1 MSTGTTQGTAPRRR
15 RAWRALRG
23 VAALLLI
30 GLLGLWYV
38 LETDAT
44 AERLRRLLEQRA
56 SAALGGTVSIG
67 RLQLDVLPFHL
78 QVDRVRAERLD
89 QPLSQIDRVVVD
101 ISPWGLL
108 QRRVVITNLELDRP
122 HLALPMSS
130 TESAVPFSLPSVQID
145 LQRLRIR
152 DGELIF
158 ASRTAGLDGE
168 LRGVALQLAP
178 ESEGLLVGDRATRA
192 GQLRIADGRLDLSER
207 NGRTTVLAPLELDLV
222 FGLRARTIT
231 VDNYRLSIGSS
242 NLRGRGTIRGLANA
256 NLSVDGDLA
265 LLDIF
270 KVWVP
275 PGPDDHDGR
284 ARFLGSL
291 ELRDGASVVAGRLSA
306 SDARMS
312 GVPIDTFSSD
322 FLLHRELVALR
333 NVRGRVYGGRLD
345 GEMLVD
351 RAESPS
357 RVQIDF
363 DGDGI
368 DAATLTTWQLLP
380 GWRLA
385 GTLEGAGS
393 LAWSAPFRQTAEG
406 RGELRL
412 SLPAGGA
419 LQLAAGLRPRSNP
432 TQSREPSDPGGLAA
446 ADTQPDRSGLATAD
460 THPVPPLPLPA
471 TAYFRYRLADGTLL
485 VQESELQVPGSRV
498 AINGRVDLDGA
509 LLLGAQLESTDL
521 RMLDHLAAQYRGFV
535 SQAPVRRLGLNGA
548 GRADLRVGG
557 SLGAPVVS
565 GSVTADT
572 LVAGALEL
580 GSLDATVTTDSLGYL
595 VAEPLT
601 MRRGAGGARGSAR
614 VQIPARDYA
623 RPLDASSAVLPD
635 YAVSLTLRDFAARG
649 ALTVLGDRQ
658 AVSGTL
664 TGDLHLQGRYGESPV
679 GNFDLTARQP
689 QIAGL
694 QPTTLLARGRR
705 SGSSWLLERFE
716 GTGWGGSFE
725 LAGSFDPAVR
735 RAALTASARAIDL
748 GAVSE
753 ALQLTRPLGGE
764 LAIEA
769 QLAGPTQRLD
779 GDLGLT
785 WRHARLGALPLGS
798 VAIGARADGGVVAAR
813 LLGTLD
819 GTDPQIPAVPR
830 TTTPG
835 TAPTLLPSTAGG
847 WSAAATL
854 GVRRPSPVA
863 LQLQAQAGV
872 VLGVLEQLGTPLPG
886 GVALAGQLDLQLSGN
901 LRSPSNWRGS
911 ADIAGFR
918 LEQDDFL
925 ASASRFHAELV
936 DGQVSTDIVLDGT
949 STPLAVRATLD
960 VDSGALGGSV
970 EGDLQA
976 ALLRLWRP
984 ELRVTGDIETRAQLA
999 GTMRQPRLLGDLR
1012 GTDLALDAGW
1022 RYPLSGIRA
1031 QVDLD
1036 GDRIQIR
1043 ALDGLV
1049 ADTPLHAEGTIP
1061 IDVLLGGSSGE
1072 ARLHVAVREL
1082 PLGPLWSSSPTIHG
1096 LISNGTVSGAL
1107 TLRGSGTDWTG
1118 YTGDARVDAL
1128 QLQVRD
1134 YRVQLDAGVHAT
1146 LADGVLS
1153 IPAGTRLSGG
1163 RTALGISGTV
1173 DLANRQLDLRAAGDL
1188 GLEPLNVL
1196 SPAWGTGGVA
1206 ELDLRVSGEA
1216 PDLAFQGTALLRDVV
1231 LSPPPLRQP
1240 IEDITAALVFENRR
1254 VRIEK
1259 LTGELGGGEVSG
1271 SGELF
1276 LRDSRPQSFRIAVS
1290 VNDAVLRIERDV
1302 RVRVSADLV
1311 HDGTPEHALL
1321 SGAVQLTE
1329 GLYRRRLEADD
1340 AILELLEGPETD
1352 PSPLLTAIDL
1362 DIHVDGTDNLF
1373 IDNNLAD
1380 VEVSADFDVRGTLAH
1395 PVVLGRSR
1403 LLGGRLFWNGNNFDV
1418 LQGTVEFNNPFETE
1432 AVFEIRS
1439 RTEIRRYTIDMNFSG
1454 SLQRGIAF
1462 NYTSTPSLSD
1472 LDLFNLLAFGEDP
1485 DSAVLQDP
1493 YSYQR
1498 ALGVQATRYLADAYL
1513 TELEYG
1519 AARVFGVDR
1528 FRVAPTLTGSE
1539 TDATARLTFG
1549 KRINRNVYV
1558 TYSRL
1563 LSSSEDQLL
1572 TVEYQITPAL
1582 RLKGTRDED
1591 GSFGIDFL
1599 VQRRIR

>member
-1 MSTGTTQGTAPRRR
+1 MRTGTTQGTAPRRS

-23 VAALLLI
+23 VAASLVI

-44 AERLRRLLEQRA
+44 AERLRLLLEQRA
-56 SAALGGTVSIG
+56 GAAFGGTVSIA

-78 QVDRVRAERLD
+78 QVDRVRIERPD
-89 QPLSQIDRVVVD
+89 QPLTQIDRLVVD

-130 TESAVPFSLPSVQID
+130 TESAVPFRLPSVQID
-145 LQRLRIR
+145 LQRLRVR
-152 DGELIF
+152 DGALIF
-158 ASRTAGLDGE
+158 ANRTTRLDGE

-178 ESEGLLVGDRATRA
+178 ESEGLLVGGRATRA
-192 GQLRIADGRLDLSER
+192 GQLRIADGRLDLSQR
-207 NGRTTVLAPLELDLV
+207 NGRTAVLAPLDLALV

-231 VDNYRLSIGSS
+231 VDSYRLSIGSS
-242 NLRGRGTIRGLANA
+242 SLRGSGTIRGLANA
-256 NLSVDGDLA
+256 NLSVEGDLA

-306 SDARMS
+306 RDARMS
-312 GVPIDTFSSD
+312 GVPIDAFSSD

-345 GEMLVD
+345 GELLVD
-351 RAESPS
+351 RAQRPS

-385 GTLEGAGS
+385 GTLEGAGN

-406 RGELRL
+406 GGELRL
-412 SLPAGGA
+412 SLPATGA
-419 LQLAAGLRPRSNP
+419 PPLAAGLRPRSNP
-432 TQSREPSDPGGLAA
+432 TQSHEPSDPDGLGTPESHA
-446 ADTQPDRSGLATAD
+446 
-460 THPVPPLPLPA
+460 VPPLPLPA
-471 TAYFRYRLADGTLL
+471 TAHFRYRLADGTLL
-485 VQESELQVPGSRV
+485 VEDSELQLPGSRV
-498 AINGRVDLDGA
+498 ELNGRVDLDGD
-509 LLLGAQLESTDL
+509 LLLGASLQSTDL
-521 RMLDHLAAQYRGFV
+521 RMLDHLAAQYRGFLRH
-535 SQAPVRRLGLNGA
+535 APVRRLGLNGA
-548 GRADLRVGG
+548 GRADLRLAG
-557 SLGAPVVS
+557 SLAAPVVS
-565 GSVTADT
+565 GSVTANT

-580 GSLDATVTTDSLGYL
+580 GSIDAALTTDSLGYL
-595 VAEPLT
+595 VAEPLR
-601 MRRGAGGARGSAR
+601 MRRGAGSASGSAR

-623 RPLDASSAVLPD
+623 RPLDASSAALPD
-635 YAVSLTLRDFAARG
+635 YAVSVTVSNFAARG
-649 ALTVLGDRQ
+649 AVVVLGDRR

-664 TGDLHLQGRYGESPV
+664 AGDLHLQGRYGESPV
-679 GNFDLTARQP
+679 GDFDLTARQP
-689 QIAGL
+689 QIARL
-694 QPTTLLARGRR
+694 QLTTLVARGRR
-705 SGSSWLLERFE
+705 AGSSWLLERFE

-725 LAGSFDPAVR
+725 MAGSFDPAAS
-735 RAALTASARAIDL
+735 RAALTASAHGIDL

-753 ALQLTRPLGGE
+753 ALQLTRPLRGE
-764 LAIEA
+764 LDVEA

-785 WRHARLGALPLGS
+785 WRHARLGPLPLGS
-798 VAIGARADGGVVAAR
+798 VVIGARADGGVLAAR

-886 GVALAGQLDLQLSGN
+886 EVALAGQLDLQLSGN

-911 ADIAGFR
+911 ADVAGFR

-936 DGQVSTDIVLDGT
+936 DGQVSTDVVLDGT

-960 VDSGALGGSV
+960 VDTGALGGGV

-984 ELRVTGDIETRAQLA
+984 ELQVTGNIETTAQLA
-999 GTMRQPRLLGDLR
+999 GTLRQPRLLGDLR

-1022 RYPLSGIRA
+1022 RYPLSGLRA
-1031 QVDLD
+1031 EVDLD

-1049 ADTPLHAEGTIP
+1049 AGTPLHAEGTVP
-1061 IDVLLGGSSGE
+1061 IDVLLGGSSSK
-1072 ARLHVAVREL
+1072 AQLHVAVREL
-1082 PLGPLWSSSPTIHG
+1082 TLEPLLSPSPTIHG

-1118 YTGDARVDAL
+1118 YTGEVRVDAL
-1128 QLQVRD
+1128 QLRVRD
-1134 YRVQLDAGVHAT
+1134 YRVELDTAVHAT

-1153 IPAGTRLSGG
+1153 IPPASRWSGG
-1163 RTALGISGTV
+1163 RTALEIGGTV

-1196 SPAWGTGGVA
+1196 SPYWGTGGVA

-1216 PDLAFQGTALLRDVV
+1216 PDLAYQGTAMLRDVV

-1254 VRIEK
+1254 VRIET
-1259 LTGELGGGEVSG
+1259 LAGELGGGEVSG

-1290 VNDAVLRIERDV
+1290 VNDALLRIERNV
-1302 RVRVSADLV
+1302 RVQVSADLV

-1340 AILELLEGPETD
+1340 AILELLEAPETD
-1352 PSPLLTAIDL
+1352 PNPLLTAIDL
-1362 DIHVDGTDNLF
+1362 DIRVDGTDNLF
-1373 IDNNLAD
+1373 VDNNLAD

-1395 PVVLGRSR
+1395 PVLLGRSR
-1403 LLGGRLFWNGNNFDV
+1403 LLGGRLFWNGNSFEV

-1454 SLQRGIAF
+1454 SLQRGVAF

-1563 LSSSEDQLL
+1563 LSNSEDQLL
-1572 TVEYQITPAL
+1572 TVEYQITPAV